1 MNNKNNIATNKKQ
14 YFFFNCLRDFFL
26 FNLQTHFEYL
36 RGCIFTITNVVVL
49 DGGMLLKIYFSTFS
63 NVNKTEENILHFLNK
78 KKNKLGFYLV
88 KKLQK
93 R

>member
-14 YFFFNCLRDFFL
+14 YFFLNCLRNFFL
-26 FNLQTHFEYL
+26 FNLQALFEYL

-49 DGGMLLKIYFSTFS
+49 DGGMLLKIYFSTFTS
-63 NVNKTEENILHFLNK
+63 GHKTEENILHFF
-78 KKNKLGFYLV
+78 FYLG
-88 KKLQK
+88 KKLRK